1 MGHPRRRLQPD
12 ERREELLKAAE
23 TLLRRGGT
31 VRVED
36 VVAEARA
43 AKGTFYVYFATWDDL
58 LEAVRARIFA
68 AFQAAH
74 PIAPARAPA
83 DLADVVERV
92 AVAFVDFTVGLEG
105 LHDAIFHSD
114 FAQRRPMPPGS
125 DAVARLEG
133 FLRAGQKAGD
143 FPAFD
148 AEYTARLLFAVIHET
163 ADAVIGGADRKRA
176 LIAMRRILRRALEPQ

>member
-1 MGHPRRRLQPD
+1 MGRPRRRLQPD

-23 TLLRRGGT
+23 SLLRRGGT

-74 PIAPARAPA
+74 PIVPPRPAGNWV
-83 DLADVVERV
+83 DVVERV
-92 AVAFVDFTVGLEG
+92 ATAFVEFTASLEG

-114 FAQRRPMPPGS
+114 FAQRRPLPPGS
-125 DAVARLEG
+125 DAVARLEAI
-133 FLRAGQKAGD
+133 LRAGQKAGD
-143 FPAFD
+143 FPALD
-148 AEYTARLLFAVIHET
+148 PEYTARLLFAVIHET

-176 LIAMRRILRRALEPQ
+176 LAAMRRILRRTLAPQ